1 MAQSWLS
8 RAAGV
13 EEQEM
18 VDNLLKIV
26 DKIENL
32 SSTSCRRISKLQTL
46 MVNTVEKEN
55 NFEWHLP
62 PSINFFLSVDCALK
76 CVDILHYCINT
87 VRDSVTRFFC
97 WPRLFHGSNPSG
109 TLVHMLKYF
118 LNGLD
123 FAEKFSVCKTP
134 WCHWHRGL
142 MLDWIRISQRNWS
155 HI

>member
-1 MAQSWLS
+1 MA
-8 RAAGV
+8 
-13 EEQEM
+13 
-18 VDNLLKIV
+18 
-26 DKIENL
+26 KIENIIHPSGHTAYEVRKWIIL
-32 SSTSCRRISKLQTL
+32 RCGFCSS
-46 MVNTVEKEN
+46 
-55 NFEWHLP
+55 FEWVSKP
-62 PSINFFLSVDCALK
+62 RKRKSINFFLSVDCALK

-123 FAEKFSVCKTP
+123 FAEIFSVCKTP